1 MGPTE
6 IVTRQ
11 LKRVRFDKLEND
23 MRKVLFILLIPFT
36 AFAQQVVITGKVPDG
51 PDSMDVFVYKP
62 IGTYFNSLYKQSAG
76 KVVNHEFTLKVPM
89 DAPGYITIENKYV
102 RSVLY
107 VEPGD
112 SVDIGISREGSAGKK
127 IYSGSNAAG
136 HELFNNDTPLST
148 DRLSSAMDYV
158 LDTARSV
165 NGALWGMRSTLFDL
179 KAPLLV
185 YLRKGQ
191 ISVGFY
197 ESMVTTLESRLVYYL
212 LNSTGKRLE
221 NPAERKNKALNEKE
235 LKQVIQDATDLF
247 DPFDAKYVS
256 SPGVEMLIAK
266 KCYLI
271 KKGYIRGGASM
282 VDFWQHFDEQY
293 RLYAYAPVNLH
304 EMMAGNEFLTQMAD
318 RSTGHAAQADLFNY
332 FKINFPKS
340 VYIPVVQQLLGQQ

>member
-1 MGPTE
+1 
-6 IVTRQ
+6 
-11 LKRVRFDKLEND
+11 

-36 AFAQQVVITGKVPDG
+36 AFAQQVVITGQVPDA
-51 PDSMDVFVYKP
+51 PDNMDVFVYKP
-62 IGTYFNSLYKQSAG
+62 IGTYFNALYKQTAG
-76 KVVNHEFTLKVPM
+76 KVANHQFTLRVPM
-89 DAPGYITIENKYV
+89 DTPGYITIENQYV
-102 RSVLY
+102 KSVLF

-136 HELFNNDTPLST
+136 HEMFNNDTPLSS
-148 DRLSSAMDYV
+148 DRLSSAMEYV
-158 LDTARSV
+158 MDTAKSV

-191 ISVGFY
+191 ISVAFY

-235 LKQVIQDATDLF
+235 LKQVVQDITDLF
-247 DPFDAKYVS
+247 DPFDAKYIS
-256 SPGVEMLIAK
+256 SPGVDMLIAK

-271 KKGYIRGGASM
+271 KKGYIRGSATM
-282 VDFWQHFDEQY
+282 WDFWLHFDEPY
-293 RLYAYAPVNLH
+293 RFYAYAPINLH
-304 EMMAGNEFLTQMAD
+304 EMMAGNEFLAHMAD
-318 RSTGHAAQADLFNY
+318 HQAGNADQADLFNY
-332 FKINFPKS
+332 FKTSFPKS
-340 VYIPVVQQLLGQQ
+340 VYIPVVQELLDRK

>member
-1 MGPTE
+1 
-6 IVTRQ
+6 
-11 LKRVRFDKLEND
+11 
-23 MRKVLFILLIPFT
+23 MRKILFILLIPFT
-36 AFAQQVVITGKVPDG
+36 AFAQQVVITGKVPDC

-62 IGTYFNSLYKQSAG
+62 IGTFFNSLYKQSAG
-76 KVVNHEFTLKVPM
+76 KVANHEFTLKVSI

-102 RSVLY
+102 KSVLY

-136 HELFNNDTPLST
+136 HEMFNNDTPLSS

-158 LDTARSV
+158 MDTAKSV

-197 ESMVTTLESRLVYYL
+197 ESMVTTLESRLVYDL
-212 LNSTGKRLE
+212 LNSAGKRLD
-221 NPAERKNKALNEKE
+221 NPAERKNKALNDKE
-235 LKQVIQDATDLF
+235 LKQLVQDASDLF
-247 DPFDAKYVS
+247 DPFDAKYVA
-256 SPGVEMLIAK
+256 SPGVELLIAK

-271 KKGYIRGGASM
+271 KKGYIRGSASALS
-282 VDFWQHFDEQY
+282 VDFWRRFDEPY
-293 RLYAYAPVNLH
+293 RLYAYAPANLH
-304 EMMAGNEFLTQMAD
+304 EMVAGNEFLTHIPERA
-318 RSTGHAAQADLFNY
+318 SGNSAQTDLFTY
-332 FKINFPKS
+332 FKTNFPKS
-340 VYIPVVQQLLGQQ
+340 VYIPVVQELLNRK

>member
-1 MGPTE
+1 
-6 IVTRQ
+6 
-11 LKRVRFDKLEND
+11 

-36 AFAQQVVITGKVPDG
+36 AFAQQVVITGKVPDA
-51 PDSMDVFVYKP
+51 PDSIDVFVYKP

-76 KVVNHEFTLKVPM
+76 KVSNHEFTLRVPM

-102 RSVLY
+102 KSTLY

-112 SVDIGISREGSAGKK
+112 SVDIGISREGSIGKK

-136 HELFNNDTPLST
+136 HDLFNNDTPLST
-148 DRLSSAMDYV
+148 ERLSSAMDYV
-158 LDTARSV
+158 MDTARSV

-185 YLRKGQ
+185 HLRKGQ

-197 ESMVTTLESRLVYYL
+197 ESMVSTLESRLVYFL
-212 LNSTGKRLE
+212 LNSAGKRLE
-221 NPAERKNKALNEKE
+221 NPGDRKNKALNEKE
-235 LKQVIQDATDLF
+235 LKQVIQDASDLY

-256 SPGVEMLIAK
+256 SPGADLLIAK

-271 KKGYIRGGASM
+271 KKGYIRGGATM

-293 RLYAYAPVNLH
+293 KLYAYAPINLH
-304 EMMAGNEFLTQMAD
+304 EMMAGNEFLANIPD
-318 RSTGHAAQADLFNY
+318 HNKGNGAQIELFYY
-332 FKINFPKS
+332 FKTNFPKS
-340 VYIPVVQQLLGQQ
+340 AYIPVVQELLSRK

>member
-1 MGPTE
+1 
-6 IVTRQ
+6 
-11 LKRVRFDKLEND
+11 
-23 MRKVLFILLIPFT
+23 MRKILFILLIPFT
-36 AFAQQVVITGKVPDG
+36 AFAQHVVITGKVPDC

-62 IGTYFNSLYKQSAG
+62 IGTFFNPLYKQSGG
-76 KVVNHEFTLKVPM
+76 KVANHEFTLTIPM
-89 DAPGYITIENKYV
+89 DAAGYITIENKYV
-102 RSVLY
+102 KSVLY

-136 HELFNNDTPLST
+136 HEMFNNDTPLSS

-158 LDTARSV
+158 MDTAKSV

-197 ESMVTTLESRLVYYL
+197 ESMVTALESRLVYYL
-212 LNSTGKRLE
+212 LNSAGKRLD
-221 NPAERKNKALNEKE
+221 NPAERKNKGLNDKE
-235 LKQVIQDATDLF
+235 LKQIVQDASDLF

-256 SPGVEMLIAK
+256 SPGVELLIAK

-271 KKGYIRGGASM
+271 KKGYVRGSASTPAI
-282 VDFWQHFDEQY
+282 DFWHHFDESY
-293 RLYAYAPVNLH
+293 RLYAYAPSSLH
-304 EMMAGNEFLTQMAD
+304 EMIAGNEFLTHIPE
-318 RSTGHAAQADLFNY
+318 RPSGNGAQADLFTY
-332 FKINFPKS
+332 FKTNFPKS
-340 VYIPVVQQLLGQQ
+340 IYIPIVQALLDRK